1 MADWNLDEVRVRLL
15 KLSTTIVSDALDGVG
30 IRNNAVAGVR
40 PVWNCPAI
48 VGPAVTVRN
57 IPAGTGT
64 QKHHGGFV
72 TARNAKPGDVIVVGN
87 DGDIENNGWGE
98 IVAWAAK
105 MKGVQGTV
113 VDGAVRDVD
122 AYEKMGFPVFAKG
135 IVPRTARGR
144 LIQDAVNIRIRF
156 CNTQVNPGDLVYADC
171 NGIVF
176 IPPEKVVEVVDAA
189 EKLHQREEAMIEQ
202 IKAGKDPMEVDLKSG
217 YEDMLKR

>member
-1 MADWNLDEVRVRLL
+1 MADWNLEEIRRRLL
-15 KLSTTIVSDALDGVG
+15 KLSTTIVSDALDGIG

-40 PVWNCPAI
+40 PVWKCPAI

-72 TARNAKPGDVIVVGN
+72 TSQRSNPGDVIVVGN

-98 IVAWAAK
+98 LVAWAAK

-113 VDGAVRDVD
+113 VDGAVRDID
-122 AYEKMGFPVFAKG
+122 AFEAMGYPVYAKG
-135 IVPRTARGR
+135 VVPRTARGR
-144 LIQDAVNIRIRF
+144 LIQDAINVRIRF
-156 CNTQVNPGDLVYADC
+156 CNAQVNPGDLVFADC

-176 IPPEKVVEVVDAA
+176 IPPEKVLEILEAA
-189 EKLHQREEAMIEQ
+189 EDLHRKEAAMIEQ
-202 IKAGKDPMEVDLKSG
+202 IKAGMDPIEVGSKGG
-217 YEDMLKR
+217 YETMLKR

>member
-1 MADWNLDEVRVRLL
+1 MADWNSDEVRVRLL

-176 IPPEKVVEVVDAA
+176 IPPEKVVEVVAAA

>member
-1 MADWNLDEVRVRLL
+1 MPDWNLEEIRARLL
-15 KLSTTIVSDALDGVG
+15 KLSTTIVSDALDGTG
-30 IRNNAVAGVR
+30 IRNNAVAGVG
-40 PVWNCPAI
+40 PIWKCSAI

-72 TARNAKPGDVIVVGN
+72 TAQKSKPGDVIVVGN

-98 IVAWAAK
+98 VVAWAAK

-113 VDGAVRDVD
+113 VDGAVRDID
-122 AYEKMGFPVFAKG
+122 AFEKMEYPVYAKG

-144 LIQDAVNIRIRF
+144 MIQDGVNIRIRF
-156 CNTQVNPGDLVYADC
+156 CNAQVNPGDLVFADC

-176 IPPEKVVEVVDAA
+176 IPPEKVLEVVEAA
-189 EKLHQREEAMIEQ
+189 EKLHQKEEEMIEQ
-202 IKAGKDPMEVDLKSG
+202 IKEGKDPLDVGAKSG